1 MVLSNKDFAFFGDLY
16 VSFPFVVPEKIYV
29 KGIGELTLNSKK
41 RNINIIRL
49 IFKQTYKILDI
60 QTEDSGPSDGDT
72 LLATP
77 AASPPREL
85 LLLTIVMFKFS
96 SGASNLSLRSTVSKS
111 WILFD
116 SKT

>member
-49 IFKQTYKILDI
+49 IFKQLCRKYSGDRKQILKH
-60 QTEDSGPSDGDT
+60 
-72 LLATP
+72 
-77 AASPPREL
+77 ASFACSIR
-85 LLLTIVMFKFS
+85 
-96 SGASNLSLRSTVSKS
+96 
-111 WILFD
+111 ILNFYF
-116 SKT
+116 